1 MISSLIGFREFEI
14 ESINEQL
21 MLLGASHFGKGYEE
35 LVKIKILI

>member
-1 MISSLIGFREFEI
+1 MISSLIGFAEIEI

-21 MLLGASHFGKGYEE
+21 MLLGASYFGKGYKQ